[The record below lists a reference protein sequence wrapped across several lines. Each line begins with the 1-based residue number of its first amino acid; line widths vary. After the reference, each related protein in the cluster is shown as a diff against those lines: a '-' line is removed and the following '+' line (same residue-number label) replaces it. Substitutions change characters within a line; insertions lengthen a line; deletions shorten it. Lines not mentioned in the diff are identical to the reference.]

1 MGTIILGYF
10 WIHMLGT
17 TFLDILQYSESDFL
31 MYYILHW
38 AGQPPYYLG
47 IFIIQKKYN
56 VTDFLQRGRN
66 KAGGWT
72 GGGAWLYQ
80 ASISNFRT
88 IKDTNRTKQW
98 KYNNNKK
105 QNMPTNGNII
115 TDTASPVFQW
125 NLQDKLAKVLSRSPG
140 GVLIVNW
147 LTILSFEFL
156 TIW

>member
-1 MGTIILGYF
+1 MMDRYFRIFCNILNQNFWCTIFYTGQGRPHIS
-10 WIHMLGT
+10 W
-17 TFLDILQYSESDFL
+17 ESSL
-31 MYYILHW
+31 
-38 AGQPPYYLG
+38 
-47 IFIIQKKYN
+47 QKKCN

-88 IKDTNRTKQW
+88 IKHTNKTKQW

-105 QNMPTNGNII
+105 QNKSANGNII
-115 TDTASPVFQW
+115 TDTASPVFLW
-125 NLQDKLAKVLSRSPG
+125 NLQDKLAKVLSQSPG

-156 TIW
+156 TI